1 MRLTA
6 KYIRLIILLLGLII
20 IPSLQYIFAQDIHLS
35 QFYTS
40 PLNLNPASTGFYSG
54 THRFGIN
61 CKNQW
66 NSITTP
72 YQTMAVSA
80 ELHILKRKF
89 HRDIF
94 GGGIQINHD
103 KAGDSEY
110 GTFQSLFSF
119 SYIKSLNKKNNHFI
133 SIGIQTGAS
142 QRKIN
147 YNALKFDN
155 QFDGDAYNPALSHG
169 EDFKKDNLWYFDF
182 SSGLHWHLQ
191 LNNEQS
197 YEAGAS
203 LFHINSPNQS
213 FLGYDNILLD
223 KKLILYGNAYLQFWD
238 KTDLYPAFLYMNQGK
253 YREFVF
259 GSRVAFIKDRHP
271 INYTA
276 TDFGLFIR
284 HKDAVIVV
292 LGIDYKSYT
301 LGLSYDINISKL
313 KTASN
318 SRGGF
323 EISVTYRLNKS
334 DKIIPREVPC
344 PIF

>member
-1 MRLTA
+1 
-6 KYIRLIILLLGLII
+6 
-20 IPSLQYIFAQDIHLS
+20 
-35 QFYTS
+35 
-40 PLNLNPASTGFYSG
+40 
-54 THRFGIN
+54 
-61 CKNQW
+61 
-66 NSITTP
+66 
-72 YQTMAVSA
+72 
-80 ELHILKRKF
+80 
-89 HRDIF
+89 
-94 GGGIQINHD
+94 
-103 KAGDSEY
+103 
-110 GTFQSLFSF
+110 
-119 SYIKSLNKKNNHFI
+119 
-133 SIGIQTGAS
+133 
-142 QRKIN
+142 
-147 YNALKFDN
+147 
-155 QFDGDAYNPALSHG
+155 
-169 EDFKKDNLWYFDF
+169 
-182 SSGLHWHLQ
+182 
-191 LNNEQS
+191 
-197 YEAGAS
+197 
-203 LFHINSPNQS
+203 
-213 FLGYDNILLD
+213 
-223 KKLILYGNAYLQFWD
+223 
-238 KTDLYPAFLYMNQGK
+238 MNQGK